1 MKLTIPTLLLALLA
15 ATEVTAASNRDI
27 CLTKNRNVVEAVNAF
42 CNSKRNIVVPS
53 AYAKAGGTAA
63 TKNGPRAI
71 KVSIGG
77 NCKPPQWVP
86 QKYCKSQFM
95 GMCARS
101 AKGSYGASAKRFG
114 RNKCQN
120 WSIQTGYVAGRQ

>member
-1 MKLTIPTLLLALLA
+1 MKLAISTLLVALLA

-42 CNSKRNIVVPS
+42 CNTKRNIVVPS

-86 QKYCKSQFM
+86 QKYCFGKFVIRICQGRIREGNPGWKGHYEGLFSQF
-95 GMCARS
+95 
-101 AKGSYGASAKRFG
+101 
-114 RNKCQN
+114 
-120 WSIQTGYVAGRQ
+120 V